1 MKYWRAGL
9 WRNKSLKI
17 IIYRLLAKK
26 IEGLSTPENQTM
38 SEIAERDFINY
49 YKTTKN
55 LLGIPGSTENAKY
68 IIDEELE
75 EHPAEIVKEI
85 EEWLDN
91 WLIKWRQRVKLT
103 LSPIKEEKD
112 LQKMEMQIASVM
124 SRLTFIEELR
134 DIVIGSLVKSGE
146 ICFTDLLADNII
158 KAALM
163 SIAQYYTDKNKMIQ
177 VLEKNPHI
185 ILEAV
190 LKKVKSIKNFKGPL
204 VTIRIEKRLF
214 RDSLMPEGLF

>member
-9 WRNKSLKI
+9 WRNNSLKVVI
-17 IIYRLLAKK
+17 FRLLAKK

-38 SEIAERDFINY
+38 SEIAVKDFLNY
-49 YKTTKN
+49 YKTTRN
-55 LLGIPGSTENAKY
+55 LLGIPGSSENAKY
-68 IIDEELE
+68 MLEDELE
-75 EHPAEIVKEI
+75 EHPIEMIKEI

-112 LQKMEMQIASVM
+112 IQKMEMQIAPVM

-163 SIAQYYTDKNKMIQ
+163 SVAQYYTNKNKMIQ

-214 RDSLMPEGLF
+214 RDSLMPEGFF

>member
-1 MKYWRAGL
+1 MRYWRVGL
-9 WRNKSLKI
+9 WRNNSLKV
-17 IIYRLLAKK
+17 IIYRLLARK

-38 SEIAERDFINY
+38 SEIAVKDFLNY
-49 YKTTKN
+49 YKTMRN

-68 IIDEELE
+68 MLEDELE
-75 EHPAEIVKEI
+75 EHPVEMIKEI

-112 LQKMEMQIASVM
+112 IQKMEMQIAPVM

-158 KAALM
+158 KAALI
-163 SIAQYYTDKNKMIQ
+163 SVAQYYTDKNKMTQ

>member
-9 WRNKSLKI
+9 WRNNSLKVV
-17 IIYRLLAKK
+17 IYRLLAKK

-38 SEIAERDFINY
+38 SEIAVKDFLNY
-49 YKTTKN
+49 YKTTRN

-68 IIDEELE
+68 MLEDELE
-75 EHPAEIVKEI
+75 EHPVEMIKEI

-112 LQKMEMQIASVM
+112 IQKMEMQIAPVM

-163 SIAQYYTDKNKMIQ
+163 SVAQYYTDKNKMIQ

-214 RDSLMPEGLF
+214 RDSLMPEGFF

>member
-9 WRNKSLKI
+9 WRNNSLKVV
-17 IIYRLLAKK
+17 IYRLLAKK

-38 SEIAERDFINY
+38 SEIAVKDFLNY
-49 YKTTKN
+49 YKTTRN

-68 IIDEELE
+68 MLEDELE
-75 EHPAEIVKEI
+75 EHPVEMIKEI

-112 LQKMEMQIASVM
+112 IQKMEMQIAPVM

-134 DIVIGSLVKSGE
+134 DIIIGSLVKSGE

-163 SIAQYYTDKNKMIQ
+163 SVAQYYTDKNKMIQ

-214 RDSLMPEGLF
+214 RDSLMPEGFF

>member
-9 WRNKSLKI
+9 WRSNSLKVV
-17 IIYRLLAKK
+17 IYRLLAKK

-38 SEIAERDFINY
+38 SEIAVKDFLNF
-49 YKTTKN
+49 YKTTRN

-68 IIDEELE
+68 MLEDELE
-75 EHPAEIVKEI
+75 EHPVEMIKEI

-112 LQKMEMQIASVM
+112 IQKMEMQIAPVM

-163 SIAQYYTDKNKMIQ
+163 SVAQYYTDKNKMIQ

-214 RDSLMPEGLF
+214 RDSLMPEGFF

>member
-9 WRNKSLKI
+9 WRSNSLKVV
-17 IIYRLLAKK
+17 IYRLLAKK

-38 SEIAERDFINY
+38 SEIAVKDFLNY
-49 YKTTKN
+49 YKTTRN
-55 LLGIPGSTENAKY
+55 LLGIPGSSENAKY
-68 IIDEELE
+68 MLEDELE
-75 EHPAEIVKEI
+75 EHPIEMIKEI

-112 LQKMEMQIASVM
+112 VQKMEMQIAPVM

-163 SIAQYYTDKNKMIQ
+163 SVAQYYTNKNKMIQ

-214 RDSLMPEGLF
+214 RDSLMPEGFF

>member
-9 WRNKSLKI
+9 WRNNSLKVV
-17 IIYRLLAKK
+17 IYRLLAKK

-38 SEIAERDFINY
+38 SEIAVKDFLNY
-49 YKTTKN
+49 YKTTRN

-68 IIDEELE
+68 MLEDELE
-75 EHPAEIVKEI
+75 EHPVEIIKEI
-85 EEWLDN
+85 EDWLDN

-112 LQKMEMQIASVM
+112 IQKMEMQIAPVM

-163 SIAQYYTDKNKMIQ
+163 SVAQYYTDKNKMIQ

-214 RDSLMPEGLF
+214 RDSLMPEGFF

>member
-9 WRNKSLKI
+9 WRNNSLKVVI
-17 IIYRLLAKK
+17 FRLLAKK

-38 SEIAERDFINY
+38 SEIAVKDFLNY
-49 YKTTKN
+49 YKTTRN
-55 LLGIPGSTENAKY
+55 LLGIPGSSENAKY
-68 IIDEELE
+68 MLEDELE
-75 EHPAEIVKEI
+75 EHPIEMIKEI

-112 LQKMEMQIASVM
+112 VQKMEMQIAPVM

-163 SIAQYYTDKNKMIQ
+163 SVAQYYTNKNKMIQ

-214 RDSLMPEGLF
+214 RDSLMPEGFF

>member
-9 WRNKSLKI
+9 WRSNSLKVV
-17 IIYRLLAKK
+17 IYRLLAKK
-26 IEGLSTPENQTM
+26 IEGLSTPENHTM
-38 SEIAERDFINY
+38 SEIAVKDFLNY
-49 YKTTKN
+49 YKTTRN

-68 IIDEELE
+68 MLEDELE
-75 EHPAEIVKEI
+75 EHPVEMIKEI

-112 LQKMEMQIASVM
+112 IQKMEMQIAPVM

-163 SIAQYYTDKNKMIQ
+163 SVAQYYTDKNKMIQ
-177 VLEKNPHI
+177 ILEKNPHI

-214 RDSLMPEGLF
+214 RDSLMPEGFF

>member
-9 WRNKSLKI
+9 WRSNSLKVV
-17 IIYRLLAKK
+17 IYRLLAKK

-38 SEIAERDFINY
+38 SEIAVKDFLNF
-49 YKTTKN
+49 YKTTRN

-68 IIDEELE
+68 MLEDELE
-75 EHPAEIVKEI
+75 EHPVEMIKEI

-112 LQKMEMQIASVM
+112 VQKMEMQIAPVM

-163 SIAQYYTDKNKMIQ
+163 SVAQYYTNKNKMIQ

-214 RDSLMPEGLF
+214 RDSLMPEGFF

>member
-9 WRNKSLKI
+9 WRNNSLKVV
-17 IIYRLLAKK
+17 IYRLLARK

-38 SEIAERDFINY
+38 SEIAVKDFLNY
-49 YKTTKN
+49 YKTTRN

-68 IIDEELE
+68 MLEDELE
-75 EHPAEIVKEI
+75 EHPVEIIKEI
-85 EEWLDN
+85 EDWLDN

-112 LQKMEMQIASVM
+112 IQKMEMQIAPVM

-163 SIAQYYTDKNKMIQ
+163 SVAQYYTDKNKMIQ

-214 RDSLMPEGLF
+214 RDSLMPEGFF

>member
-9 WRNKSLKI
+9 WRNNSLKI
-17 IIYRLLAKK
+17 IIYKLLAKK

-38 SEIAERDFINY
+38 SEIAVKDFLNY
-49 YKTTKN
+49 YKTTRN

-68 IIDEELE
+68 MLEDELE
-75 EHPAEIVKEI
+75 EHPVEMIKEI

-112 LQKMEMQIASVM
+112 IQKMEMQIAPVM

-163 SIAQYYTDKNKMIQ
+163 SVAQYYTDKNKMIQ

-214 RDSLMPEGLF
+214 RDSLMPEGFF